1 MGAFLSTLAEISGY
15 PLILCLILGVANHFA
30 ALIDEREWGGH
41 LPDFIELMAMWA
53 GYVWLSNLFSSR
65 IINLDECDTINL
77 LAIFLVCLSVI
88 LFRGKDDHPFHP

>member
-30 ALIDEREWGGH
+30 ALIDEREWGEY
-41 LPDFIELMAMWA
+41 LPYFIELMAMWA

-65 IINLDECDTINL
+65 IIYLDECDTINL